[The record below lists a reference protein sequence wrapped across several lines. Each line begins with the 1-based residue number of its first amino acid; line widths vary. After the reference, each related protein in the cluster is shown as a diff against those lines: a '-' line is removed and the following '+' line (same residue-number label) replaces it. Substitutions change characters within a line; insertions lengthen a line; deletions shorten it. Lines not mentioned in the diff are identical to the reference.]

1 MYSFFSRELFLNLL
15 STNPGARSR
24 GGLFARVLFM
34 LFSNSLFP
42 SLSLF
47 TTERFSSV
55 SSSLYFL
62 LSFVL
67 TGGVKL
73 RNELCSEMYRETT
86 LFFPQGHEKKREIH
100 HNSIIYTFSTVTPR
114 SKCLFFASF
123 VSLFRLTSVSKK
135 QHPESESRERERALL
150 PSLYFPTIIKSHHRK
165 ARRLRAKT

>member
-1 MYSFFSRELFLNLL
+1 MFFLCSFQTL
-15 STNPGARSR
+15 S
-24 GGLFARVLFM
+24 
-34 LFSNSLFP
+34 FP
-42 SLSLF
+42 LSLF

-123 VSLFRLTSVSKK
+123 VSFFPFVSLFRLTSVSKK